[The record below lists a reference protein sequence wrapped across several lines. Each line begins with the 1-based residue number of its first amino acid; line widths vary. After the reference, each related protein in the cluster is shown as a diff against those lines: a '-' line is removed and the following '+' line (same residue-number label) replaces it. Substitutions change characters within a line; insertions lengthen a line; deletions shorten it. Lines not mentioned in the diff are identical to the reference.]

1 LRAPGKLASKMEKLR
16 ELREGLWL
24 LDTDQFGVP
33 HFGGVYILRSGDE
46 AALVE
51 TGTSLAA
58 PTVLK
63 ALDALGIARQAV
75 RKIFLTHIHLDH
87 GGGAGVLV
95 RELPEAVVVVHER
108 GAKHLVDPAKLLAS
122 VKEAVGERFPLYGT
136 AEPVPRG
143 RIEPVGDEKTFRV
156 GDERIWAV
164 PTPGHAPH
172 HLCFFLPETGE
183 LFTGDAAGLYLQG
196 KLYPT
201 TPPPSFHLERALE
214 SLKWLARLQPKRL
227 FYTHFG
233 PGEAPERLLHKYMG
247 FLEWWVQKIEAARNS
262 ETSEEEALAKLLS
275 DPEVTAYAYSGDRD
289 MGELAMN
296 IRGVLVYLSRRGK

>member
-1 LRAPGKLASKMEKLR
+1 MEKLK
-16 ELREGLWL
+16 ELRKDLWL
-24 LDTDQFGVP
+24 LDTDQFGLP
-33 HFGGVYILRSGDE
+33 RFGGVYILRSGGE

-58 PTVLK
+58 PAVLG
-63 ALDALGIARQAV
+63 ALDALGIAREGV

-95 RELPEAVVVVHER
+95 RELPEAVVLVHER
-108 GAKHLVDPAKLLAS
+108 GAKHLVDPSRLLAS
-122 VKEAVGERFPLYGT
+122 VREAVGERFPLYGT
-136 AEPVPRG
+136 AEPVPRE
-143 RIEPVGDEKTFRV
+143 RIEPVNDERTFRV
-156 GDERIWAV
+156 GGVEVVAI

-172 HLCFFLPETGE
+172 HVCFFLPETGE
-183 LFTGDAAGLYLQG
+183 LFTGDAAGLYLRG

-214 SLKWLARLQPKRL
+214 SLNRLAGLQPKRL
-227 FYTHFG
+227 LYTHFG
-233 PGEAPERLLHKYMG
+233 PGEEPERLLREYMG
-247 FLEWWVQKIEAARNS
+247 FLEWWVQKIEAVRNS
-262 ETSEEEALAKLLS
+262 EISEEEALAKLLS
-275 DPEVTAYAYSGDRD
+275 DPEVTAYTYSGDRD